1 MDGETLCSRTRTIP
15 AASSRA
21 SWSAAARARASST
34 RSARR
39 ARNQATATYGSD
51 ARHACRGWCRSPA
64 RRGGI
69 ATLSDVATTLG
80 PNPAGVFAV
89 DFQSIADRT
98 PRQVVVIPLIL
109 LAAWVVNLVLRWLIR
124 RIGLRMIASA
134 DRLGDFVPDEVRS
147 GGSSN
152 RLQARSET
160 VTAIARSMASFV
172 VVVVAAAL
180 VLAELGAS
188 LPAILASAG
197 VVGVALG
204 FGAQTLVRDVLA
216 GFFIVVEDRYGVG
229 DIVDCGQPVTGV
241 VERVTLR
248 STRVRDVNGTVWH
261 IANGEVLSVG
271 NKSQSWSRAVVDVV
285 VAPETDVERAVAVL
299 AEVGAHLR
307 ADESWDDRITGDVEV
322 LGVVLIDPT
331 GITLR
336 AMCDTQPA
344 EQFLVEREFRF
355 RVLQAFDAA
364 GIRLAQVIVPGPVS
378 R

>member
-1 MDGETLCSRTRTIP
+1 MVGVRRGFRP
-15 AASSRA
+15 R
-21 SWSAAARARASST
+21 RY
-34 RSARR
+34 ARR
-39 ARNQATATYGSD
+39 VSVTVASNWPT
-51 ARHACRGWCRSPA
+51 
-64 RRGGI
+64 GI
-69 ATLSDVATTLG
+69 LG
-80 PNPAGVFAV
+80 V

-98 PRQVVVIPLIL
+98 PHQVVVIPLIL
-109 LAAWVVNLVLRWLIR
+109 VGAWVVNLVLRWLIR
-124 RIGLRMIASA
+124 RIGMRMIASA
-134 DRLGDFVPDEVRS
+134 DRLGEFMPSEVRF
-147 GGSSN
+147 GGSSS

-160 VTAIARSMASFV
+160 VTAIARSVASIL

-197 VVGVALG
+197 VIGVALG
-204 FGAQTLVRDVLA
+204 FGAQTLVRDMLA

-229 DIVDCGQPVTGV
+229 DIVDCGAPVQGV

-285 VAPETDVERAVAVL
+285 VAPETDVELAVSVL
-299 AEVGAHLR
+299 AGVGAALR
-307 ADESWDDRITGDVEV
+307 ADPAWSDRITGDVEV
-322 LGVVLIDPT
+322 LGVLLIDPT

-336 AMCDTQPA
+336 ALCDTEPA
-344 EQFLVEREFRF
+344 AQFEVEREFRL
-355 RVLQAFDAA
+355 RVLGAFDTD
-364 GIRLAQVIVPGPVS
+364 GIKLAQAIVPGTAP

>member
-1 MDGETLCSRTRTIP
+1 M
-15 AASSRA
+15 AS
-21 SWSAAARARASST
+21 
-34 RSARR
+34 
-39 ARNQATATYGSD
+39 
-51 ARHACRGWCRSPA
+51 
-64 RRGGI
+64 
-69 ATLSDVATTLG
+69 TLG
-80 PNPAGVFAV
+80 PDPAGVLAV

-98 PRQVVVIPLIL
+98 PHQVVVIPLIL

-271 NKSQSWSRAVVDVV
+271 NKSQSWSRAVVEVV

-299 AEVGAHLR
+299 AEVGA
-307 ADESWDDRITGDVEV
+307 
-322 LGVVLIDPT
+322 
-331 GITLR
+331 
-336 AMCDTQPA
+336 
-344 EQFLVEREFRF
+344 
-355 RVLQAFDAA
+355 
-364 GIRLAQVIVPGPVS
+364 
-378 R
+378 

>member
-1 MDGETLCSRTRTIP
+1 M
-15 AASSRA
+15 
-21 SWSAAARARASST
+21 
-34 RSARR
+34 
-39 ARNQATATYGSD
+39 
-51 ARHACRGWCRSPA
+51 
-64 RRGGI
+64 
-69 ATLSDVATTLG
+69 ATTLG

>member
-1 MDGETLCSRTRTIP
+1 
-15 AASSRA
+15 
-21 SWSAAARARASST
+21 
-34 RSARR
+34 
-39 ARNQATATYGSD
+39 
-51 ARHACRGWCRSPA
+51 
-64 RRGGI
+64 
-69 ATLSDVATTLG
+69 VATTLG

>member
-1 MDGETLCSRTRTIP
+1 
-15 AASSRA
+15 
-21 SWSAAARARASST
+21 
-34 RSARR
+34 
-39 ARNQATATYGSD
+39 
-51 ARHACRGWCRSPA
+51 
-64 RRGGI
+64 
-69 ATLSDVATTLG
+69 VATTLG
-80 PNPAGVFAV
+80 PDLAGVLAV

-98 PRQVVVIPLIL
+98 PHQVVVIPLIL

-124 RIGLRMIASA
+124 RIGLRMIVSA

-299 AEVGAHLR
+299 AEVGADLR

>member
-1 MDGETLCSRTRTIP
+1 M
-15 AASSRA
+15 
-21 SWSAAARARASST
+21 
-34 RSARR
+34 
-39 ARNQATATYGSD
+39 
-51 ARHACRGWCRSPA
+51 
-64 RRGGI
+64 
-69 ATLSDVATTLG
+69 ATTLG

-355 RVLQAFDAA
+355 RLLQAFDAA